1 MQVESLYSNEHGPNS
16 MSTEDFLRIGL
27 PSLDRDVQERV
38 SAASS
43 RGKVLRYV
51 CVIEG
56 SRFTSHSSYNL
67 NQQAYSALI
76 SLKILFRLYSHL

>member
-56 SRFTSHSSYNL
+56 SRYTSHSSYNL
-67 NQQAYSALI
+67 IEMLI
-76 SLKILFRLYSHL
+76 SLKILFRL